1 MCQSGHRP
9 RSSCLLDAIEDF
21 PGNRT
26 RFVQRNT
33 AMVEVS
39 NKLQMFLIV
48 GLIWGWS
55 SGVMSTRMCDVIKA
69 LAEGKK
75 FIHF

>member
-1 MCQSGHRP
+1 MEE
-9 RSSCLLDAIEDF
+9 L

-26 RFVQRNT
+26 RFVQCNT

-39 NKLQMFLIV
+39 NKLQMAIVV

-55 SGVMSTRMCDVIKA
+55 SGVMQTRMRDVIKA